1 MTQPSRLSL
10 GCTPRCESDLRQRR
24 VNWLAPRMRC
34 IFSRERSGGSKFSTP
49 LGESEGGTPVPQPPA
64 NRVAKIDRQN
74 SGFSEAGSGT
84 VHPWKPRWGAPS
96 RKLAPVRCTL
106 SEAGSGTV
114 HPLGSRSRTRFD
126 DEKYLSL
133 ASQPPAPSPQLK
145 STFSLT
151 PSSPYCSPSQL
162 LIKKDPFV
170 FTPKRWSPGYF
181 PRGDNVP
188 LSGSW
193 ILRFEN

>member
-1 MTQPSRLSL
+1 M
-10 GCTPRCESDLRQRR
+10 
-24 VNWLAPRMRC
+24 
-34 IFSRERSGGSKFSTP
+34 
-49 LGESEGGTPVPQPPA
+49 
-64 NRVAKIDRQN
+64 KIDRQN

-133 ASQPPAPSPQLK
+133 ASQPPAPSPKPK
-145 STFSLT
+145 SIFSLT

-193 ILRFEN
+193 ILRFAKTFSRKFRGPSVFRETQHMPATMNSSLNQEPRGRRAVIRSHIALRRTTLRPG